1 MTGAVAAAAGV
12 AGSQVIAT
20 LSSDS
25 SAGAYAYVASL
36 NFYVYTQRQQAKYTH
51 GLSEAEGNP
60 NLVNGPLS
68 LLETAVRVTDRLF
81 DNDYLWKLNVTHV
94 KLAIGFQVSNESI
107 RSVSLLVRLT

>member
-20 LSSDS
+20 LSSES
-25 SAGAYAYVASL
+25 SAGAYAYVALL

-51 GLSEAEGNP
+51 GEAEGNP